1 MSPAKT
7 ERSSERAAVD
17 PRWAWS
23 AFEPDAERP
32 WNLARAGHLYRRAA
46 FGAGWSRLEQAL
58 ADGPRRAIDRLLHPD
73 ADVAAFDRTYDDY
86 EITGADSAE
95 GLRAWWLRRM
105 IESPHPLAEKMTLFW
120 HGHFAISNHRVNSGA
135 LMQRHVAL
143 LRSHALGRYDALLSA
158 VSRDPATLLGLDGE
172 ANRKSMPNA
181 NYARGLMGSYA
192 LGLGNFSETD
202 VREAARAFTGW
213 FVLRN
218 ELRFV
223 AREHDDGPKTVLGRQ
238 GNFDGQDVV
247 EIILEQPAAPRLVA
261 RKLYRRLI
269 SETEEP
275 GDALIEPLAESFAR
289 DYDVGNLV
297 ETILRSNLFFSP
309 WAYRRRVKSPIE
321 FALGIVKGLEGL
333 VPTAAL
339 GQDLAELGQN
349 LLHAPTVNG
358 WIGAT
363 HWINQA
369 TTLGR
374 SNLAWAL
381 LSGAKPYGDGLNPL
395 ETARKHGRGDA
406 EAARRFLVDLFVD
419 GDLPADA
426 FDALVAADARAGS
439 LEQQLRRFAHRVVTL
454 PEFQLS

>member
-1 MSPAKT
+1 
-7 ERSSERAAVD
+7 
-17 PRWAWS
+17 
-23 AFEPDAERP
+23 
-32 WNLARAGHLYRRAA
+32 
-46 FGAGWSRLEQAL
+46 
-58 ADGPRRAIDRLLHPD
+58 
-73 ADVAAFDRTYDDY
+73 
-86 EITGADSAE
+86 
-95 GLRAWWLRRM
+95 
-105 IESPHPLAEKMTLFW
+105 
-120 HGHFAISNHRVNSGA
+120 
-135 LMQRHVAL
+135 
-143 LRSHALGRYDALLSA
+143 
-158 VSRDPATLLGLDGE
+158 
-172 ANRKSMPNA
+172 MPNA